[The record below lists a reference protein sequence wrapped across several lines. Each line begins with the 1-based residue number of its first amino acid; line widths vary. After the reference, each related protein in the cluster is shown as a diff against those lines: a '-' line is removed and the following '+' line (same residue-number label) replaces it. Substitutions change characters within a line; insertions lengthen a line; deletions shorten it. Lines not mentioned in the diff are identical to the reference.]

1 MGITSAIVLFAVIWF
16 LVLFIALPIRLE
28 TQGDRGEVEPGTHAG
43 APAEFSFKRKAKL
56 VTVIAVVIWAVL
68 AAIITSGVIKV
79 RDFDWFHRMGPV
91 SSEEAGK

>member
-68 AAIITSGVIKV
+68 AGIITSGAIKV
-79 RDFDWFHRMGPV
+79 RDFDWFHRMGPGA
-91 SSEEAGK
+91 SRDAGK